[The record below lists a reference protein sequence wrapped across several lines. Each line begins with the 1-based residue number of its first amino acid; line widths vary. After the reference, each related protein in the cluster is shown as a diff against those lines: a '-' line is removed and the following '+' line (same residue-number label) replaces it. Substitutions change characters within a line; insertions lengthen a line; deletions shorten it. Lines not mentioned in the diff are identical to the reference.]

1 MRKGRKVLQYT
12 LDSKLVKEYDSINKA
27 SVATGTNR
35 GNIHRCCSNIV
46 KKANGYIWR
55 FKNG

>member
-1 MRKGRKVLQYT
+1 MRKGRKVIQYT
-12 LDSKLVKEYDSINKA
+12 LDNKLIKEYDSINKA

-35 GNIHRCCSNIV
+35 GNIYRCCTNIV
-46 KKANGYIWR
+46 KKANDFIWR